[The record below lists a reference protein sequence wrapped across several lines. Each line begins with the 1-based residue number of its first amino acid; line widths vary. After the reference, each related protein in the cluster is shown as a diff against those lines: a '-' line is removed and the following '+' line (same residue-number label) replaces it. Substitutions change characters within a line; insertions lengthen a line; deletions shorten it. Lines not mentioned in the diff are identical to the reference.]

1 MARKKKEECKKM
13 PGWLISFGDLMSL
26 LLTFF
31 ILLFSMGTISL
42 EKFHMVI
49 KGVTESLGGRKIYLE
64 QKLLNQSNVPLEF
77 PQMYPKMKRKK
88 MLTKELYEIQ
98 KQLKKEGIQADII
111 QHGSIIRFRI
121 NTDRFFPPGSATP
134 YPEAIPYI
142 FDICRRMKPAGFT
155 VVIEGHTDNTPIKT
169 KKYSSNLEL
178 SAFRALNILKM
189 FLQCGYPESLLAARG
204 YGPYR
209 PVAPN
214 DTPKNRAKNRRVE
227 FVIDAS

>member
-1 MARKKKEECKKM
+1 MPRKKKEECKKM

-77 PQMYPKMKRKK
+77 PDMYPKIKRKK
-88 MLTKELYEIQ
+88 KLLRSLSEIQ
-98 KQLKKEGIQADII
+98 NRLQKEGIEAEII
-111 QHGSIIRFRI
+111 QHGSIIRFRL

-134 YPEAIPYI
+134 YPQAIPLI
-142 FDICRRMKPAGFT
+142 FDICRKMKEARFT
-155 VVIEGHTDNTPIKT
+155 VIIEGHTDNTPIR
-169 KKYSSNLEL
+169 SGRFRSNLEL
-178 SAFRALNILKM
+178 SAERALSVLKM
-189 FLQCGYPESLLAARG
+189 FLQCGYPENLLAARG

-209 PVAPN
+209 PIAPN
-214 DTPKNRAKNRRVE
+214 DTPENRAKNRRVE

>member
-1 MARKKKEECKKM
+1 MARKKKEECKKI

-77 PQMYPKMKRKK
+77 PDMYPKMKRKK

-98 KQLKKEGIQADII
+98 QQLKKEGIQADII

-121 NTDRFFPPGSATP
+121 NTDKFFPPGSANP
-134 YPEAIPYI
+134 YPEAVPYI
-142 FDICRRMKPAGFT
+142 FDLCRRMKSAGFT
-155 VVIEGHTDNTPIKT
+155 VVIEGHTDNTPIRT
-169 KKYSSNLEL
+169 GRYSSNLEL

-189 FLQCGYPESLLAARG
+189 FLQCGYPENYLAARG

-209 PVAPN
+209 PIAPN
-214 DTPKNRAKNRRVE
+214 DTPENRAKNRRVE

>member
-77 PQMYPKMKRKK
+77 PDMYPKIKRKK
-88 MLTKELYEIQ
+88 MLTKALYDIQ
-98 KQLKKEGIQADII
+98 AKLQKAGIQADII

-121 NTDRFFPPGSATP
+121 NTDKFFPPGRANP
-134 YPEAIPYI
+134 YPEAVPYI
-142 FDICRRMKPAGFT
+142 FDLCRRLKQAGFT
-155 VVIEGHTDNTPIKT
+155 VVIEGHTDNTPIRT
-169 KKYSSNLEL
+169 KRYSSNLEL
-178 SAFRALNILKM
+178 SAYRALNILKM
-189 FLQCGYPESLLAARG
+189 FLQCGYPEKYLSARG

-209 PVAPN
+209 PIAPN

>member
-1 MARKKKEECKKM
+1 MPRKKKEECKKM

-49 KGVTESLGGRKIYLE
+49 KGLTESLGGRRVYLE

-77 PQMYPKMKRKK
+77 PQMYPKIKRRK
-88 MLTKELYEIQ
+88 MLTKALLDIQ
-98 KQLKKEGIQADII
+98 QKLKKSGIQADII
-111 QHGSIIRFRI
+111 RHGSIVRFRI
-121 NTDRFFPPGSATP
+121 NTDKFFPVGGATP

-142 FDICRRMKPAGFT
+142 FDLCKRLKEVGFS
-155 VVIEGHTDNTPIKT
+155 VVIEGHTDNTPVRGGKF
-169 KKYSSNLEL
+169 KSNLEL
-178 SAFRALNILKM
+178 SAERALSILKM
-189 FLQCGYPESLLAARG
+189 FLQCGYPENLLAARG

-209 PVAPN
+209 PIAPN
-214 DTPKNRAKNRRVE
+214 DSPRNRAKNRRVE